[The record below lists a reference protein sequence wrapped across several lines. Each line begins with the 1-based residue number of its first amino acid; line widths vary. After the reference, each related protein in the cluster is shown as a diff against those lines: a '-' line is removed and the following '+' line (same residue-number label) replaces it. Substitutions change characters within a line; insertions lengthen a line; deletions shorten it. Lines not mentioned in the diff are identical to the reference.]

1 MGLVAAAEVFEAHRI
16 SAEEFRSSASSIIKN
31 ENLVL
36 KFRERYLL
44 WEKAAPLVLGMTVF
58 GLDLPIEPK
67 DTIPV
72 GQDDAVKAKDDDPG
86 PASSG
91 RRWRL
96 WPIPFRKVK
105 TVEHTDSSVSS
116 EDVFLDSASDWQ
128 SSVVE
133 QSPTSARHE
142 SPRKQFVRTNVPS
155 NEMIA
160 SLNLKDGQNLVTFSF
175 SSRVLGR
182 QQVWH
187 SFRI

>member
-16 SAEEFRSSASSIIKN
+16 SAEEFRSSALSIIKN

-72 GQDDAVKAKDDDPG
+72 GLDDAVKAKNGAPR

-96 WPIPFRKVK
+96 WPMPFRRVK
-105 TVEHTDSSVSS
+105 TIDHTDSVSS
-116 EDVFLDSASDWQ
+116 EEVFEKA
-128 SSVVE
+128 
-133 QSPTSARHE
+133 
-142 SPRKQFVRTNVPS
+142 
-155 NEMIA
+155 
-160 SLNLKDGQNLVTFSF
+160 
-175 SSRVLGR
+175 
-182 QQVWH
+182 
-187 SFRI
+187 